1 MERGEG
7 GGELGEALAR
17 LIEGFEIGGG
27 EGSHCGGVYEVW
39 GGVEGV
45 VVC

>member
-1 MERGEG
+1 MEGGEG

-27 EGSHCGGVYEVW
+27 EGGHCGGVSEV
-39 GGVEGV
+39 GGVGGLRV
-45 VVC
+45 